1 MRENR
6 DKYIGDN
13 IGLVHSCA
21 NRFRGKG
28 IEYDDLF
35 QAGSVGLVK
44 AFDNFDTERGVQF
57 STYAVPVILGEIKR
71 LFREGGSVKVSRSLK
86 ELSLKINKVREQ
98 YMKLNNDEPTISYL
112 AEELEVDSFQIIQ
125 AMEISLP
132 PVSLTQDDDDFN
144 NNQIDVPVDS
154 ESDQIA
160 DILSIKEV
168 LGKLSPEDRT
178 LIVMRYFH
186 YKTQSETA
194 KVLGIT
200 QVQVS
205 RREKRILERL
215 KKMLE

>member
-1 MRENR
+1 MKKNR
-6 DKYIGDN
+6 DEYIGSN

-44 AFDNFDTERGVQF
+44 AYDNFDTERGVQF

-86 ELSLKINKVREQ
+86 ELSLKINRARDD
-98 YMKLNNDEPTISYL
+98 YMKKNNDEPTISWL
-112 AEELEVDSFQIIQ
+112 AGELEADSFQIIQ
-125 AMEISLP
+125 AMEISVP

-144 NNQIDVPVDS
+144 NNQVDVPVEA

-168 LGKLSPEDRT
+168 LGKLNKDDRT

-186 YKTQSETA
+186 YKTQSDTA

-215 KKMLE
+215 RKMLQ